1 MEGLTDMAPL
11 IEVKDLAFQYS
22 VHRGN
27 VFQNVSFTVEKGEML
42 TLLGPNGAGKST
54 LLNCIA

>member
-22 VHRGN
+22 AHRGN
-27 VFQNVSFTVEKGEML
+27 VFQNVSFTV
-42 TLLGPNGAGKST
+42 
-54 LLNCIA
+54 